1 MEVAAMNGLDTLM
14 TISQQ
19 VMLLP
24 DQYLRQGITILHGAI
39 HLARREEEARREQ
52 ALLVRE
58 ALADSG
64 AIVAQPTAMT
74 AVGQTQPEPNQKW
87 AQDFRAGDP
96 DRQHVAASEA
106 GTLISALE
114 AMMDRL
120 QYTNVT
126 ERQLVLEVREAIARV
141 QAMGNHEPGGEESAA
156 AS

>member
-1 MEVAAMNGLDTLM
+1 MNSLDTLM

-24 DQYLRQGITILHGAI
+24 DQYLRQGITILQGAI
-39 HLARREEEARREQ
+39 HLARLEEEARREQ

-58 ALADSG
+58 AWEDSG
-64 AIVAQPTAMT
+64 ALVAQPTAVT
-74 AVGQTQPEPNQKW
+74 AAGQTQETQPPSNQNW

-96 DRQHVAASEA
+96 DRQHIAASDAE
-106 GTLISALE
+106 TLIVALE

-126 ERQLVLEVREAIARV
+126 ERQLVVEVREAIQRV
-141 QAMGNHEPGGEESAA
+141 RAMGNPEPGGEESAA
-156 AS
+156 G

>member
-1 MEVAAMNGLDTLM
+1 MNGIDTLM

-24 DQYLRQGITILHGAI
+24 DQYLRQGITILQGAI
-39 HLARREEEARREQ
+39 HLARLEEEARREQ

-58 ALADSG
+58 ALGDSG
-64 AIVAQPTAMT
+64 ALVAQPTTMT
-74 AVGQTQPEPNQKW
+74 AAGQTQPQSNQKW

-106 GTLISALE
+106 GSLIASFE

-126 ERQLVLEVREAIARV
+126 ERQLVVEVREAIQRV
-141 QAMGNHEPGGEESAA
+141 RAIGNHEPTGEESAA
-156 AS
+156 PG